1 MKNLNHGPVEDVIC
15 ALLNFMKGK
24 HVDAHRLGYKVTTLH
39 MGSGTRQYVAENRQT
54 ASDQKNKKHQNWRML
69 YRFSYF
75 FQTSKTLS
83 VQLYNSQNPG
93 LGAKSQIWK

>member
-1 MKNLNHGPVEDVIC
+1 
-15 ALLNFMKGK
+15 
-24 HVDAHRLGYKVTTLH
+24 
-39 MGSGTRQYVAENRQT
+39 MGNGTRQYVAENRQT

-69 YRFSYF
+69 YMFSYF
-75 FQTSKTLS
+75 FQTSKTLSVQLS